1 MVREQLLY
9 EISSAILLF
18 IFKNQLSILVSEGLQ
33 LVANDQF
40 EEWINI
46 WAFIESSACLIID
59 CNPFSLYVK
68 SITQCLLIPI

>member
-40 EEWINI
+40 EE
-46 WAFIESSACLIID
+46 
-59 CNPFSLYVK
+59 
-68 SITQCLLIPI
+68 